1 MIQIGIIGCGTIG
14 SALARAIQKRFSKF
28 ARLAYVSDI
37 NPNQIQKL
45 RKKIKSPR
53 FQAVSLSELIK
64 KSDFVIES
72 ASVNASCKVIPKVL
86 KAGKDILTL
95 SVGGI
100 LKIKNLEHLL
110 TKSRGHI
117 YIPSGG
123 VAGIDAVLAAK
134 TGQIHSVRITTR
146 KPLRSLAA
154 KTGQIHSVRITT
166 RKPLRSLQSAPYFSK
181 KGFRPERIKKPTLI
195 FKGNAYDA
203 IRNFPENVNV
213 AVTLSLAGIGS
224 RKTHV
229 RIFTSPTYHY
239 NMHEI
244 EIKGSF
250 GRILSQVT
258 NLPSR
263 ENPKTSALAI
273 GSAIATLEKIFKKIK
288 IGT

>member
-146 KPLRSLAA
+146 KPLRSL
-154 KTGQIHSVRITT
+154 
-166 RKPLRSLQSAPYFSK
+166 QSAPYFSK

>member
-37 NPNQIQKL
+37 NPSQIQKL
-45 RKKIKSPR
+45 RKKIRSHRFRSVSPT
-53 FQAVSLSELIK
+53 ELIK
-64 KSDFVIES
+64 ESDFIIET
-72 ASVNASCKVIPKVL
+72 ASVDASCKVIPKVL
-86 KAGKDILTL
+86 KAGKSVLVL

-100 LKIKNLEHLL
+100 LKIPNLDRLL
-110 TKSRGHI
+110 TKSRGYV

-123 VAGIDAVLAAK
+123 VAGIDAV
-134 TGQIHSVRITTR
+134 
-146 KPLRSLAA
+146 LAA

-195 FKGNAYDA
+195 FEGSAYHA
-203 IRNFPENVNV
+203 IQNFPENVNV
-213 AVTLSLAGIGS
+213 AVTLSLAGIGP
-224 RKTHV
+224 RRTRV
-229 RIFTSPTYHY
+229 RIFTSPTYQH
-239 NMHEI
+239 NMHKI
-244 EIKGSF
+244 EIVGSF
-250 GRILSQVT
+250 GRIVSQVT

-263 ENPKTSALAI
+263 ENSKTSALAI